1 MTYSA
6 LTAGFCILVTLAIKP
21 VTDKGLI
28 PYTAMMVLLGFI
40 SSELLVA
47 QSIDTG
53 IRYDNFNSLISSL
66 FIPTVLF
73 NTALSFDEKTVRDDC
88 ATLIY
93 LLTVTFGLTL
103 LITTLLIYYGINH
116 PAGFPW
122 QAALLTASLLVATN
136 ARVISDLL
144 RHAGISLRL
153 LILLESESLISS
165 VLAISLFEF
174 LLAELAQPET
184 TSPIFWLIHSI
195 LTLVIPVILG
205 YLFGLLATVFLNKT
219 VDHSVR
225 IAWLFVFVYGLYGFS
240 QAILPASGALAV
252 FVFGMRIKNLVNQ
265 HPFLTAYWRANTLIA
280 TLIMFFLLGVTITT
294 ELFTERWLAML
305 IGIFALLCAR
315 IIGIFPGLTFLSKK
329 HPIKPVSLK
338 EQGLLMLGG
347 TRGALTIALAFM
359 LPETLDYW
367 WTIQAI
373 AFGAVIF
380 SVFVQAPLAGWWQ
393 YLVVGDKS

>member
-1 MTYSA
+1 MIYSA
-6 LTAGFCILVTLAIKP
+6 LTAGFCILLTLAIKP

-47 QSIDTG
+47 QGIDTG
-53 IRYDNFNSLISSL
+53 IRYDNFNNLISSL

-73 NTALSFDEKTVRDDC
+73 NTALSFDEKTVRDDS

-122 QAALLTASLLVATN
+122 EAALLTASLLVATN

-184 TSPIFWLIHSI
+184 ASPIFWLIH
-195 LTLVIPVILG
+195 LTLTLTIPVILG
-205 YLFGLLATVFLNKT
+205 YLFSLLATVFLNKT
-219 VDHSVR
+219 LDHSVR
-225 IAWLFVFVYGLYGFS
+225 IALLFVFVYGLYGFS

-305 IGIFALLCAR
+305 IGIFALICAR

-329 HPIKPVSLK
+329 HLINPISSK

-373 AFGAVIF
+373 AFGVVIF

>member
-1 MTYSA
+1 M
-6 LTAGFCILVTLAIKP
+6 
-21 VTDKGLI
+21 TDKGLI

-47 QSIDTG
+47 QGIDTG
-53 IRYDNFNSLISSL
+53 IRYDNFNNLISSL

-73 NTALSFDEKTVRDDC
+73 NTALSFDEKTVRDDS

-122 QAALLTASLLVATN
+122 EAALLTASLLVATN

-184 TSPIFWLIHSI
+184 ASPIFWLIH
-195 LTLVIPVILG
+195 LTLTLTIPVILG
-205 YLFGLLATVFLNKT
+205 YLFSLLATVFLNKT
-219 VDHSVR
+219 LDHSVR
-225 IAWLFVFVYGLYGFS
+225 IALLFVFVYGLYGFS

-305 IGIFALLCAR
+305 IGIFALICAR

-329 HPIKPVSLK
+329 HLINPISSK

-373 AFGAVIF
+373 AFGVVIF